1 MTLLRLKVE
10 PSPLQR
16 NMNLQLRMARLS
28 AASISLASSTI
39 QELDT
44 RTEMHKLLARLRPN
58 RAQHQHRL
66 TERAPFQNPR
76 QTGARNLSHTVSTPL
91 DGFQCKLAQFV
102 LGASTQRV
110 MHRGLQDC
118 FDSYSSDCFA
128 GTPAFPACCKAC
140 NSLQVWENRITDET

>member
-44 RTEMHKLLARLRPN
+44 RTEMDKLLAPLRPN
-58 RAQHQHRL
+58 R
-66 TERAPFQNPR
+66 
-76 QTGARNLSHTVSTPL
+76 GLSISIV
-91 DGFQCKLAQFV
+91 
-102 LGASTQRV
+102 
-110 MHRGLQDC
+110 
-118 FDSYSSDCFA
+118 
-128 GTPAFPACCKAC
+128 
-140 NSLQVWENRITDET
+140 